1 MRRRDD
7 EHLLPSAAPA
17 PGRARASGGRA
28 WRQPAALLIG
38 LIGLC
43 VIGASSRGLHG
54 ITLMAAAPQSSFD
67 EQRVVAA
74 ERRAAEA
81 EEALRI
87 LQQHVDSAAAS
98 PRTPSTK
105 RTFSI
110 KQTSSPQLPLNVNP
124 HSSRRL
130 ASICSKL
137 APAVAVRPAP
147 LQASFAAQ
155 HAVRYSPWLWG
166 SSSARLTF
174 DPDGIVG
181 ALSTPWGDDGR
192 WGSLPRHTQDH
203 LLWATFAWRSH
214 LLWVRRCS
222 IVSHRCED
230 NQTVVAHVDPQVQRD
245 CQETDGSS
253 DSTNQSVAAGGE
265 SASVDD
271 DDDDEDDE
279 GDDV

>member
-1 MRRRDD
+1 MNSASW
-7 EHLLPSAAPA
+7 LL
-17 PGRARASGGRA
+17 
-28 WRQPAALLIG
+28 
-38 LIGLC
+38 
-43 VIGASSRGLHG
+43 
-54 ITLMAAAPQSSFD
+54 
-67 EQRVVAA
+67 
-74 ERRAAEA
+74 RRAAEA

-87 LQQHVDSAAAS
+87 LRQHVDSAAAS
-98 PRTPSTK
+98 LRTPSTE

-192 WGSLPRHTQDH
+192 WGSLPRAYAGPLALGHICVALTSSMGAPLQYRVPP
-203 LLWATFAWRSH
+203 LRGQPNGRRSRGSASSAR
-214 LLWVRRCS
+214 L
-222 IVSHRCED
+222 
-230 NQTVVAHVDPQVQRD
+230 PRD
-245 CQETDGSS
+245 GRFKRLNESERSS
-253 DSTNQSVAAGGE
+253 GGE